1 MFVTETAERGKMLP
15 YLGKSKFAKQPR
27 SPGEKENMD
36 STRDCTLVVR
46 KFNEIKHE
54 NDMLAQKIEEM
65 RKAWSMQMSKTREEQ
80 DSITHHIRSLE

>member
-1 MFVTETAERGKMLP
+1 MLP

-27 SPGEKENMD
+27 NPPGEKENMD
-36 STRDCTLVVR
+36 NPKDYTLVVR

-65 RKAWSMQMSKTREEQ
+65 RRLSSIQMDKTKE
-80 DSITHHIRSLE
+80 